1 MEPTAM
7 PAQDLPP
14 RQASPRGKKKPKSLS
29 RTVLEWTEEL
39 VLAVVIIA
47 AAFTFLF
54 RVITVTGTS
63 MVPNYNDGDRVLVT
77 GGSGSLKRGDV
88 VVITNVLNE
97 PIIKRVIATEGEV
110 VDFDYD
116 NGLVLVDGQ
125 VVDETEFGL
134 ENGITGKPFTSFE
147 LMQFPQRVPE
157 GCVFVLGDN
166 RAVSEDSRYK
176 LVGMV
181 DKRSILGKAVFHLYP
196 LGNAD

>member
-1 MEPTAM
+1 MESITTPG
-7 PAQDLPP
+7 QNLPP
-14 RQASPRGKKKPKSLS
+14 KKKKHKSFPQ
-29 RTVLEWTEEL
+29 TVLEWTEEL
-39 VLAVVIIA
+39 VLAVVIVA
-47 AAFTFLF
+47 VAFTFLF

-77 GGSGSLKRGDV
+77 VGSRNLRRGDV
-88 VVITNVLNE
+88 VVITNVLDE

-116 NGLVLVDGQ
+116 NGSVLVNGQ
-125 VVDETEFGL
+125 AVDETEFGL

-157 GCVFVLGDN
+157 GYVFVLGDN
-166 RAVSEDSRYK
+166 RSVSEDSRYK

-196 LGNAD
+196 FGSTG